1 MLDLF
6 GGRSRAARGFACC
19 LVACLTVPSIATHAS
34 AQEARAT
41 GSLVLTGGDLD
52 FSDRRP
58 QVPASGGQSRR
69 AATGA
74 DLDWWRSSWL
84 YWMINGDEPRRRVP
98 ARGNVAPQR
107 PMAAPAAGPSQAA
120 QAATIVTPNVPSVAA
135 AIAQPQAAN
144 AAPQPAPAPL
154 TTASISP
161 PAAPAR
167 SAVLSP
173 EANAALVR
181 AADRTQARVDIV
193 KLELA
198 QRTYDEQRLSGRS
211 AFDFRNDWRVLERA
225 RDALP
230 PGQLAAAEAVGF
242 EANAYINDA
251 ERTIVIAIAAR
262 RDLKRDFMDAD
273 AWREAAA
280 NERPQLL
287 NLARAYSRSVMQR
300 YQMQGY
306 TTECVGHS
314 LGGGACAVLAG
325 ELGLK
330 AIVVNPLSLGAPPP
344 RAAELVTN
352 YIVDGE
358 LAALVPDAP
367 VNRAAPLPRVSD
379 EVRARIAATYGELS
393 GPVLVVRDIQ
403 QGVRVHR
410 VDRVLDLLAVHA
422 EAERAR

>member
-1 MLDLF
+1 MLELF
-6 GGRSRAARGFACC
+6 GGPSRAARGFAFC
-19 LVACLTVPSIATHAS
+19 LAAALTVTTHAPSLS
-34 AQEARAT
+34 AQEVRRAGT
-41 GSLVLTGGDLD
+41 LVLTGGDLD
-52 FSDRRP
+52 FTDRRP
-58 QVPASGGQSRR
+58 QGPPAAVRSGR
-69 AATGA
+69 ATADA
-74 DLDWWRSSWL
+74 DLDWWRDSWL
-84 YWMINGDEPRRRVP
+84 YWMINGDEPRRRAP
-98 ARGNVAPQR
+98 ARAAAVQQR
-107 PMAAPAAGPSQAA
+107 PVAASVVGSSQAA
-120 QAATIVTPNVPSVAA
+120 TAAVPAVPSVAA
-135 AIAQPQAAN
+135 AIAAQPQPGASS
-144 AAPQPAPAPL
+144 PQSPPAPL
-154 TTASISP
+154 TTASITP
-161 PAAPAR
+161 APAR

-181 AADRTQARVDIV
+181 AADRTQARMDIV

-262 RDLKRDFMDAD
+262 RDLKRDFMDAE

-280 NERPQLL
+280 NERHQLL
-287 NLARAYSRSVMQR
+287 NLARAYSRSVMHR
-300 YQMQGY
+300 YQMRDY

-330 AIVVNPLSLGAPPP
+330 AIVLNPLSLAPTSA

-367 VNRAAPLPRVSD
+367 ANRAAPLPRVSN
-379 EVRARIAATYGELS
+379 EVRARISANYGELS

-403 QGVRVHR
+403 QGARVHR
-410 VDRVLDLLAVHA
+410 VDRVLDLLAIHA

>member
-6 GGRSRAARGFACC
+6 GGRNRAARGFACC
-19 LVACLTVPSIATHAS
+19 LVACLTVPPITTDAS
-34 AQEARAT
+34 AQEVRAE
-41 GSLVLTGGDLD
+41 GSLILTGGDLD

-58 QVPASGGQSRR
+58 NLPPAGRR
-69 AATGA
+69 AAGSE
-74 DLDWWRSSWL
+74 DLGWWRESWL
-84 YWMINGDEPRRRVP
+84 YWMINGDEPRRRLP
-98 ARGNVAPQR
+98 PRAIAPQQR
-107 PMAAPAAGPSQAA
+107 PATSSAAVSTPGAPGGTPAL
-120 QAATIVTPNVPSVAA
+120 PSVAA
-135 AIAQPQAAN
+135 AIAQPQAGA
-144 AAPQPAPAPL
+144 AAPQPLPAPL
-154 TTASISP
+154 TTASITPP
-161 PAAPAR
+161 PARA
-167 SAVLSP
+167 AVLSP

-181 AADRTQARVDIV
+181 AADRTQARTDIV

-251 ERTIVIAIAAR
+251 ERTIVIAIATR
-262 RDLKRDFMDAD
+262 RDLKRDFMDAA
-273 AWREAAA
+273 AWRDEAAT
-280 NERPQLL
+280 ERPQLL

-306 TTECVGHS
+306 STECVGHS

-325 ELGLK
+325 EFGMK
-330 AIVVNPLSLGAPPP
+330 AIVLNPLSLGAPAP

-352 YIVDGE
+352 YIVDAE

-410 VDRVLDLLAVHA
+410 VDRALDLLAVHA

>member
-1 MLDLF
+1 VLDLF
-6 GGRSRAARGFACC
+6 GGRNRAARGFACG
-19 LVACLTVPSIATHAS
+19 LVACLAVPSIATHSS
-34 AQEARAT
+34 AQEVRGA
-41 GSLVLTGGDLD
+41 GSVILTGGDLD

-58 QVPASGGQSRR
+58 QVPPSGSRGGR
-69 AATGA
+69 AVTSTDI
-74 DLDWWRSSWL
+74 DLWRSSWL
-84 YWMINGDEPRRRVP
+84 HWIINGDEPRRRTP
-98 ARGNVAPQR
+98 ARAHVAPQR
-107 PMAAPAAGPSQAA
+107 PMAAPDAAPAKSA
-120 QAATIVTPNVPSVAA
+120 QAATAATPNVPSVAA
-135 AIAQPQAAN
+135 ANAQ
-144 AAPQPAPAPL
+144 PQPAPGAPQTPPAPM
-154 TTASISP
+154 TTASIT
-161 PAAPAR
+161 PAPGPAR

-198 QRTYDEQRLSGRS
+198 QRTYDEQRFSGRS

-262 RDLKRDFMDAD
+262 RDLRRDFMAAD
-273 AWREAAA
+273 AWREAVAT
-280 NERPQLL
+280 ERPQLM

-314 LGGGACAVLAG
+314 LGGGACVALAG

-330 AIVVNPLSLGAPPP
+330 AIVLNPLSLVAPPP

-403 QGVRVHR
+403 QGARVHR
-410 VDRVLDLLAVHA
+410 VDRALDLLAVHA